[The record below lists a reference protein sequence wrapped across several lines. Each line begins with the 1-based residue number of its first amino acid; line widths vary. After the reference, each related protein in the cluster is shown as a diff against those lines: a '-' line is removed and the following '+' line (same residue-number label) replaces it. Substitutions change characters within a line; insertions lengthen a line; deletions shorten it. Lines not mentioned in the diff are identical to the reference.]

1 MSVPIIRGLSLLHL
15 RLYPCH
21 HRVATT
27 ILTYR
32 LWSTLTG
39 PAPLSDH
46 FAASLSAGQKISVL
60 NNGDPSKIPKCDD
73 TNSIKRKNEEAEML
87 KDIEPVIC
95 ATKRILHS
103 DRFFLHSLLYH
114 LEFLGLLFLIYVM
127 VVKNLDFFS
136 KISCLLFMIHHL
148 LNHLCASA
156 SFKLTNI
163 HCKWVELSLVA
174 IS

>member
-1 MSVPIIRGLSLLHL
+1 MAVPIIRGLSLLRHRL
-15 RLYPCH
+15 QLHLYPYH

-46 FAASLSAGQKISVL
+46 FAASLSAGQTISVR

-73 TNSIKRKNEEAEML
+73 TDLIKWKNEEAEML
-87 KDIEPVIC
+87 KDIEPIIC

-103 DRFFLHSLLYH
+103 DRFFLLSLLYH
-114 LEFLGLLFLIYVM
+114 LKIIVLLFLSYVV
-127 VVKNLDFFS
+127 VVKNWAFS
-136 KISCLLFMIHHL
+136 
-148 LNHLCASA
+148 
-156 SFKLTNI
+156 
-163 HCKWVELSLVA
+163 V
-174 IS
+174 